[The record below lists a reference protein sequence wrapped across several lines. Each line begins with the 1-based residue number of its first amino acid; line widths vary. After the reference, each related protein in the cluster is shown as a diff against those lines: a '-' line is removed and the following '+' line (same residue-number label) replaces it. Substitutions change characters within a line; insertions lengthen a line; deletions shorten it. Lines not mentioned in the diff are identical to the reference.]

1 MGIEHLVHRRNEASL
16 NLFYRYCFG
25 RCSSELADLVPPLP
39 NSGWAS
45 SRVFNILQDFSITVP
60 RCYGDVCEQ
69 ILSSQ
74 ARLCNSLP
82 AEYFSLAYDLNGF
95 ISRFN
100 RHFFVFRF
108 FLSKQL
114 FLFSFIF
121 FFSFS
126 PTGWSYYLVFNKYL
140 ISFNKVQVS
149 IEVRSLIST
158 ISFCTHIK

>member
-1 MGIEHLVHRRNEASL
+1 MGIKHLVHRRNEASL

-121 FFSFS
+121 FFLSLRQA
-126 PTGWSYYLVFNKYL
+126 GVIIWYLTNTLFP
-140 ISFNKVQVS
+140 S
-149 IEVRSLIST
+149 IRSRSRLRSVL
-158 ISFCTHIK
+158 

>member
-1 MGIEHLVHRRNEASL
+1 MVHRRNEASL
-16 NLFYRYCFG
+16 SLFFRYCFG

-45 SRVFNILQDFSITVP
+45 TRYFNILQDFSITVP
-60 RCYGDVCEQ
+60 RCHGDVCEQ
-69 ILSSQ
+69 FLSSQ

-82 AEYFSLAYDLNGF
+82 AEYFSLTYDLNGF

-114 FLFSFIF
+114 FLFSFILF
-121 FFSFS
+121 LFLSLRQA
-126 PTGWSYYLVFNKYL
+126 GVVIWYLTNTLFP
-140 ISFNKVQVS
+140 S
-149 IEVRSLIST
+149 IRYRSRLRSVL
-158 ISFCTHIK
+158 

>member
-108 FLSKQL
+108 LLSKQL

-121 FFSFS
+121 FFLSLRQA
-126 PTGWSYYLVFNKYL
+126 GVIIWYLTNTLFP
-140 ISFNKVQVS
+140 S
-149 IEVRSLIST
+149 IRSRSRLRSVL
-158 ISFCTHIK
+158 

>member
-121 FFSFS
+121 FFLSLRQA
-126 PTGWSYYLVFNKYL
+126 GVIIWYLTNTLFP
-140 ISFNKVQVS
+140 S
-149 IEVRSLIST
+149 IRSRSRLRSVL
-158 ISFCTHIK
+158 